1 MLIKTF
7 SSWEEAEE
15 YAEKNNVN
23 LGLYSI
29 KNGQHET
36 DYKFLYHIFKP
47 IDLVE
52 FYYFNLLTNCYVIE
66 LNEYEKSEIE
76 FIDIALK
83 NEEIT
88 QEEYDERLLN
98 IKLMIEKA
106 KKFDDDVIIQYPDGT
121 EISDKRFQMKVK
133 EDTTT
138 YVIGA
143 EL

>member
-15 YAEKNNVN
+15 YSKKNNVN

-29 KNGQHET
+29 KDGQHET
-36 DYKFLYHIFKP
+36 DYKFLYHISKP

-52 FYYFNLLTNCYVIE
+52 FLNNCYVIE
-66 LNEYEKSEIE
+66 LNEYEKSEIK
-76 FIDIALK
+76 FIDIALE

-88 QEEYDERLLN
+88 QEEYDKRLLK
-98 IKLMIEKA
+98 IKEILKIA
-106 KKFDDDVIIQYPDGT
+106 KKYNNDVIIQYPNGT
-121 EISDKRFQMKVK
+121 EFSDKRFQMKIK

>member
-7 SSWEEAEE
+7 YSWKEAQE
-15 YAEKNNVN
+15 YAEKNNVK

-29 KNGQHET
+29 KDGQHET

-52 FYYFNLLTNCYVIE
+52 FLNNYYVIE
-66 LNEYEKSEIE
+66 LNEYEQSEIK
-76 FIDIALK
+76 FIDIALE

-88 QEEYDERLLN
+88 QEEYDERLFE

-121 EISDKRFQMKVK
+121 EISDKRFTLKIK
-133 EDTTT
+133 DDCTT

>member
-7 SSWEEAEE
+7 YSWEEAEE
-15 YAEKNNVN
+15 YSKKNNVN

-29 KNGQHET
+29 KDGQHET
-36 DYKFLYHIFKP
+36 DYEFLYHIFKP

-88 QEEYDERLLN
+88 QEEYDERLLQ
-98 IKLMIEKA
+98 IKEILKIA
-106 KKFDDDVIIQYPDGT
+106 KKYNNDVIIQYPNGK
-121 EISDKRFQMKVK
+121 EFSDKRFQMKVK

>member
-7 SSWEEAEE
+7 YSWEEAQE

-29 KNGQHET
+29 KDGQHET

-52 FYYFNLLTNCYVIE
+52 FLNNCYVIE
-66 LNEYEKSEIE
+66 LNEYEKSEIK
-76 FIDIALK
+76 FIDIALE

-88 QEEYDERLLN
+88 QEEYDVRLLQ
-98 IKLMIEKA
+98 IKEILKIA
-106 KKFDDDVIIQYPDGT
+106 KKYNNDVIIQYPNGT
-121 EISDKRFQMKVK
+121 EFSDKRFQMKVK